1 MLLPFRLCPNRFGHR
16 LPLSVYNCG
25 LHEQTHQYRPEGY
38 PALQCFINFGGYGT
52 FHFHGIQGG
61 QSVQGIQDFQ
71 DFQGGQERPF
81 PPGHALLLPAGAPHE
96 YAPALGQS
104 WQLGFIGIRGD
115 SAESLIQS
123 CSLPLFSILPLA
135 ASSMN
140 ELQEKLKGIW
150 DKSDMDAEDA
160 EERLS
165 VELYSFLL
173 ALSRAALRH
182 SGTLAPG
189 TYSSAQRAL
198 KTAALYMKQ
207 HYSEDV
213 QIANIAHAVGYS
225 VQHFQRIFRE
235 AYGMNPHAYLQRLR
249 MQHAA
254 TWLENSPDIGIQE
267 IASRL
272 GMEAS
277 YFIRMFR
284 KQYGLTPGKFRKAYG
299 HRLHEPV

>member
-1 MLLPFRLCPNRFGHR
+1 MLLPFRLCPNQFGYR

-38 PALQCFINFGGYGT
+38 PALQCFINFEGYGT
-52 FHFHGIQGG
+52 FHF
-61 QSVQGIQDFQ
+61 
-71 DFQGGQERPF
+71 QGGQERLF
-81 PPGHALLLPAGAPHE
+81 PPGHALLLPAGSSHE
-96 YAPALGQS
+96 YSPALNQT
-104 WQLGFIGIRGD
+104 WQLGFIGIRGA
-115 SAESLIQS
+115 SAESLIGS
-123 CSLPLFSILPLA
+123 CNLPMFTILPLA
-135 ASSMN
+135 ANAMDG
-140 ELQEKLKGIW
+140 LREKLKGIW
-150 DKSDMDAEDA
+150 DKSDMDTEDI
-160 EERLS
+160 EDLLS
-165 VELYSFLL
+165 AELYSFLL
-173 ALSRAALRH
+173 ALSKAVLRH
-182 SGTLAPG
+182 SGTIATS

-207 HYSEDV
+207 HYSEDL

-235 AYGMNPHAYLQRLR
+235 AYGMNPHAYLQRVRL
-249 MQHAA
+249 QHAA
-254 TWLENSPDIGIQE
+254 TWLENSPDTGIQE

-272 GMEAS
+272 GMETS